1 MLPWNEGKAHPEQS
15 TISVELGER
24 LDDTSVRVLSM
35 LRGWEQSSVPRR
47 GREATLQR
55 RNNQARVTVDVV
67 VNGEQGDAPIRDSEL
82 LRDLRT
88 RERRS
93 NLDAFVRYPLEDQGI
108 VDLVCKGGS
117 VVAIDDDR
125 QRVRADRCA
134 PWELTRGI

>member
-55 RNNQARVTVDVV
+55 RNNQAMDVK
-67 VNGEQGDAPIRDSEL
+67 ERFKSEL
-82 LRDLRT
+82 PGA
-88 RERRS
+88 S
-93 NLDAFVRYPLEDQGI
+93 
-108 VDLVCKGGS
+108 
-117 VVAIDDDR
+117 
-125 QRVRADRCA
+125 
-134 PWELTRGI
+134 